1 MKYSVFVMLFVCYA
15 LTLTAQTD
23 TIKQLT
29 LQDVVING
37 GATDRPND
45 VLNFYRS
52 SRIVGTEDLLAKIE
66 GVNLIRRGAFAMEPT
81 LRAYSAGQISVMING
96 MRMYGACTDKMDP
109 ISSYIEPNNLSK
121 IQLAQGAGS
130 STLANS
136 IGGTINFQ
144 LNEAQLNC
152 HRTITGNA
160 YTMYSTIN
168 NGSNTGLLIN
178 VSNKKIG
185 LRLNST
191 LKTANDYKDGNNNN
205 VAHSS
210 YRKWNMHANTLWAL
224 HKNHQLITDVIY
236 DRAWNVGYP
245 ALTMD
250 VLTADAFIAAIAHRT
265 TIKNWSL
272 AQLET
277 KLYYNNI
284 VHLMD
289 DTKRPETPI
298 HMDMP
303 GWSYTSGF
311 YSKLNYAKQKH
322 ALELRVDGNHTT
334 TRADMT
340 MYSPN
345 EKEMYMQTLPTN
357 ELLNLGGAFLYQYQW
372 NKKYISSITSRW
384 EHATQKVT
392 SQVGIQQWEAFGF
405 DVKNEITQWIHNN
418 NITIARVDNNNRLQL
433 SAAYGNRLPTSN
445 ERLGFY
451 LYNRADGY
459 DYLGDYKLKPEKAF
473 QLELKE
479 THSFK
484 KLTLS
489 VTGFYHQL
497 TNYIYAYALPNYSA
511 MTIGARG
518 VKTYTNLSSAT
529 LLGAEASYMYTP
541 ISRFVWQGNARYT
554 YGLLSNNQPMQQVPP
569 LKWINA
575 WKLKSEKW
583 QLQLEHILAANQN
596 RINSDFQER
605 KTNWW
610 QTVAL
615 RGSYT
620 KSLKVG
626 VVQFTAAIENLFNQT
641 YREHLDWGTIY
652 QPGRNFIIG
661 ITYFLQ

>member
-1 MKYSVFVMLFVCYA
+1 MLNV
-15 LTLTAQTD
+15 TAQTD
-23 TIKQLT
+23 SIKQLT

-37 GATDRPND
+37 DATDRPND

-52 SRIVGTEDLLAKIE
+52 SRTFGTEDLLSRIE

-81 LRAYSAGQISVMING
+81 LRAYSAGQINLMING

-121 IQLAQGAGS
+121 IQLAQGVGS

-144 LNEAQLNC
+144 LSEAQLNC
-152 HRTITGNA
+152 HKTITGNA
-160 YTMYSTIN
+160 YTLYSSIN
-168 NGSNTGLLIN
+168 YGSTNGFLVN
-178 VSNKKIG
+178 VSGKKIG

-191 LKTANDYKDGNNNN
+191 LKTADNYKDGNDNR
-205 VAHSS
+205 VAHSA
-210 YRKWNMHANTLWAL
+210 YNKWNIHANTLWL
-224 HKNHQLITDVIY
+224 VHKNHQLVADVIY

-250 VLTADAFIAAIAHRT
+250 VLTADAFIASISHRFS
-265 TIKNWSL
+265 IKKWNS
-272 AQLET
+272 AEVET
-277 KLYYNNI
+277 KWYYNNI

-311 YSKLNYAKQKH
+311 YSKLNFAKQKH
-322 ALELRVDGNHTT
+322 ALEIRIDGNHTT

-340 MYSPN
+340 MYPPN

-357 ELLNLGGAFLYQYQW
+357 ELINLGGAFLYQYRW
-372 NKKYISSITSRW
+372 NKAYVSSLTSRW

-405 DVKNEITQWIHNN
+405 NVKNNTNQWIYNHNL
-418 NITIARVDNNNRLQL
+418 TTARVDKNNRLQL
-433 SAAYGNRLPTSN
+433 SLAQGNRLPSAN

-451 LYNRADGY
+451 LYNRGDGY
-459 DYLGDYKLKPEKAF
+459 DYIGNFTLKPEEVW
-473 QLELKE
+473 QIELKE

-489 VTGFYHQL
+489 ITGFYHYL
-497 TNYIYAYALPNYSA
+497 TNYIYAYSLPDYSA

-518 VKTYTNLSSAT
+518 VKTYSNLSNAT
-529 LLGAEASYMYTP
+529 LLGAEASYIYTP
-541 ISRFVWQGNARYT
+541 FTHFIWQGNARYT
-554 YGLLSNNQPMQQVPP
+554 YGELSNKLPMQQVPP

-583 QLQLEHILAANQN
+583 QLQLEHALAANQT
-596 RINSDFQER
+596 RINPDFQER

-610 QTVAL
+610 QTVAA

-620 KSLKVG
+620 QKLKTG
-626 VVQFTAAIENLFNQT
+626 AIQFTAAVENIFNET
-641 YREHLDWGTIY
+641 YREHLDWGPIF
-652 QPGRNFIIG
+652 QPGRNFIVG
-661 ITYFLQ
+661 VTYFLQ